1 MAVAERW
8 RRWRA
13 EREDAESLRGGH
25 QSFWSYRRAR
35 WLKRAAA
42 LVLLASLLY
51 AATDPWQGHSGG
63 TWLGYG
69 LGGLSLALVV
79 WLAWLG
85 VRKRQFDRGRG
96 LLTAWVSAH
105 VYLGLALV
113 VIATLHSGFQF
124 GWNVH
129 TLAYVLMSLV
139 VLSGIYGALAYTV
152 MPRKIT
158 HNLAGMSREGLLRG
172 IAEADE
178 AALAAAARLDAE
190 THAMTLRSAA
200 RAQVGGG
207 WWQQLRGRY
216 RRRQDSRALEAHV
229 RQQAATLARTPAA
242 PVSDDPF
249 AGETIMFVAGQMFES
264 GRAERGP
271 QIDALLAALAR
282 RKTLV
287 AQLNRDLTLR
297 ARQSIWLYLHVPL
310 SLALLASLL
319 VHVLTVFLYW

>member
-13 EREDAESLRGGH
+13 DTDAAEPVRGGH

-35 WLKRAAA
+35 WLKRAALLA
-42 LVLLASLLY
+42 LAASLLY

-85 VRKRQFDRGRG
+85 VRKRQFEGGRG
-96 LLTAWVSAH
+96 VLTAWVSAH

-139 VLSGIYGALAYTV
+139 VVSGIYGALAYTV

-158 HNLAGMSREGLLRG
+158 RNLAGMSREGLLRG

-178 AALAAAARLDAE
+178 AALAAAARIDAE
-190 THAMTLRSAA
+190 THAMTLRSAE
-200 RAQVGGG
+200 RAQVGGTVM
-207 WWQQLRGRY
+207 QQLRGRF
-216 RRRQDSRALEAHV
+216 RRREDSHALEAHV
-229 RQQAATLARTPAA
+229 RDQAAKLKQTPAA
-242 PVSDDPF
+242 AESEDPF
-249 AGETIMFVAGQMFES
+249 SGETIMFVAGQMFES

-271 QIDALLAALAR
+271 QIDALLSALAR

-287 AQLNRDLTLR
+287 AQLNRDIMLR

-319 VHVLTVFLYW
+319 VHVLTVFFYW